1 MLCIDNTIRSRS
13 MSGQDNKDN
22 ENVNLVEELEK
33 REVGVKDIFEF
44 YAGVEAV
51 YAASLK
57 ALEEENNS
65 LVATS
70 TNNR

>member
-1 MLCIDNTIRSRS
+1 

>member
-1 MLCIDNTIRSRS
+1 
-13 MSGQDNKDN
+13 MSNQDNQDN
-22 ENVNLVEELEK
+22 ENINLIEELEK
-33 REVGVKDIFEF
+33 REVGVKEIFEF

-57 ALEEENNS
+57 ALEEENTS
-65 LVATS
+65 LIATS